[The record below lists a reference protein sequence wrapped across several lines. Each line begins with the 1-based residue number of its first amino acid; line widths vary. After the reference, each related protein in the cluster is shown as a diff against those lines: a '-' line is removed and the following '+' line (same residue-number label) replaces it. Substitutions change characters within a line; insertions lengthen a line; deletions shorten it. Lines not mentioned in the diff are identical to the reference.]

1 MPRILGAMRYVIIPG
16 VGGSGPEHW
25 QTLWEQAWGDRA
37 LRFAPASWDEP
48 ELDDWCAA
56 LDRAVRDSGTDV
68 VLIAHSLGCLAAAAW
83 LAQAK
88 RPQIRGAFLV
98 APPDVQA
105 PSFPAVPAKSFI
117 SVDRVPLSVPALV
130 VSSDDDPYC
139 DPGAAQRLAAAWQAG
154 HISFSHAG
162 HINASSG
169 LGMWPSGQSLLA
181 AFLAGT
187 GPHDS

>member
-1 MPRILGAMRYVIIPG
+1 MRYVIIPG
-16 VGGSGPEHW
+16 VGGSGPTHW
-25 QTLWEQAWGDRA
+25 QTLWEDAWGDRA
-37 LRFAPASWDEP
+37 LRLDPVSWDEP

-56 LDRAVRDSGTDV
+56 LDRAVGAGGTDV

-83 LAQAK
+83 LTRAG

-105 PSFPAVPAKSFI
+105 ASFPAGQAKSFI
-117 SVDRVPLSVPALV
+117 AVDPLPLSVPALI

-139 DPGAAQRLAAAWQAG
+139 DPGAARRLAAAWQAG
-154 HISFSHAG
+154 HISFDQAG
-162 HINASSG
+162 HLNADSG

-187 GPHDS
+187 GPDDS